1 MYPNF
6 SITLGILW
14 LLLSEQVHAGKWL
27 FKTDKIRSK
36 IDMTLTGTINDSSQT
51 DRASTRILGT
61 MIAEITPDTSP
72 TETIHVTNFDARTTN
87 KNIKFNFEF
96 GPFGIFGTAKF
107 YVKNLR
113 IILDPSNVGEATEV
127 DNNGNFIQ
135 EGNLGTFSGI
145 AANDITFLGVNQ
157 KNEIDLANPDNDPD
171 GFQPEPFNIDGKLTW
186 DNDVPIL
193 QFDFDFEEIITDEGN
208 EDFTGFF
215 TFKGKVVARGER
227 MTGPP
232 QINIAN
238 KTPAPFN
245 FSFKTVEGS
254 TYEVQA
260 SGDLNKWSP
269 LQNING
275 TGNEVKVFDS
285 RKAIFQRQFYRVK
298 MIE

>member
-1 MYPNF
+1 MSLNF
-6 SITLGILW
+6 SIILGILFS
-14 LLLSEQVHAGKWL
+14 LVSEQAQAGKWL

-61 MIAEITPDTSP
+61 MIADLTPDTAP
-72 TETIHVTNFDARTTN
+72 TETIHVTDFDARTTN
-87 KNIKFNFEF
+87 RNIRFDFEF
-96 GPFGIFGTAKF
+96 GPFGVFGTAKF

-127 DNNGNFIQ
+127 DNKGNFFQ
-135 EGNLGTFSGI
+135 EDNLGTFSGI
-145 AANDITFLGVNQ
+145 AANDITFLGENQ
-157 KNEIDLANPDNDPD
+157 KSEIDLANPDNDPD

-193 QFDFDFEEIITDEGN
+193 QFDFDFEEVIKDEGN
-208 EDFTGFF
+208 EDFTGLF

-227 MTGPP
+227 MAGPP
-232 QINIAN
+232 QLAITN
-238 KTPAPFN
+238 KTASPFN
-245 FSFKTVEGS
+245 FSFKTAEGS

-260 SGDLNKWSP
+260 SGDLRNWSP
-269 LQNING
+269 IQDVKG
-275 TGNEVKVFDS
+275 TGNEVKVLDS
-285 RKAIFQRQFYRVK
+285 RKAIFQEQYYRVK